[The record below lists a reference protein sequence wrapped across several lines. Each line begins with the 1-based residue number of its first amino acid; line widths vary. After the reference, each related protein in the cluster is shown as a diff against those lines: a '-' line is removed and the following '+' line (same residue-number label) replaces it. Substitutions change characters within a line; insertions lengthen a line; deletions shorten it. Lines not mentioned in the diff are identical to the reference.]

1 MRRTTTMILG
11 LALAIASV
19 AVDAQRN
26 TQAEVRLQAAI
37 TKETVEGDLAGAIA
51 LYKQLASGAD
61 RSVAARA
68 LVRMGACYERLGD
81 KDARAAYER
90 AAREFSDQAEAAA
103 QARARLA
110 AMGGAKAASG
120 PRTRLLWDEATN
132 EVGSASG
139 DGRHLSF
146 VNWSTADVAIR
157 DLVTG
162 EERRVTNTGGSVKAQ
177 GQVEETALS
186 PDGKRI
192 AFVWDG
198 WDQQSVNTGDFF
210 QLRVI
215 NADGT
220 GERTLRR
227 APGLSAQAW
236 SPDGKWIAGWVLR
249 GVEPKWITAL
259 VLWSA
264 DSGEERVLKTAGDA
278 PKNRIRFSPDGRWLA
293 YEESAVAGGPPA
305 VHVVAVDGPAMSQT
319 IASDAQMMAWTPDG
333 KALLVSREREGTT
346 SLFKVPITQGKAGGT
361 PQQIYGVSNLG
372 EPLGMTSDGRLLY
385 GLGNRRADGW
395 LGGVDL
401 TAGTLGATVAQF
413 PADEAAVGMASGRL
427 KFSPDGSQ
435 VMWTIRPNRIV
446 VRSAAGD
453 RQSSI
458 TVQVREVRRAEW
470 GHDGKTFLVG
480 GLGTDGKEGLYRV
493 DSASGAA
500 TFVTATIGTSWRA
513 AFVPSHDGK
522 TIYGRTAAGKLAA
535 YSVDT
540 GTERILHDEFDR
552 VPNLSLSRDGTKVA
566 VRSGPNL
573 GVVDL
578 VSGAYTRL
586 YSRDFPT
593 DRHVMWGLD
602 WSPDDRHVVV
612 LAREFPTGRCE
623 LWTYPATGGA
633 RVSQRLPAEML
644 GLSIRADGTMATV
657 RIEKRRQVW
666 VLENFLQ
673 R

>member
-11 LALAIASV
+11 LALACATA
-19 AVDAQRN
+19 AVEAQRN

-37 TKETVEGDLAGAIA
+37 TRETVEGDLAGAIA
-51 LYKQLASGAD
+51 LYKQLAGGAD

-68 LVRMGACYERLGD
+68 LVRLGACYERLGD

-90 AAREFSDQAEAAA
+90 AAKEFGDQAEPAA

-132 EVGSASG
+132 EQASASS
-139 DGRHLSF
+139 DGRYLSF
-146 VNWSTADVAIR
+146 VNWNTDDVVIK
-157 DLVTG
+157 DLLTG

-177 GQVEETALS
+177 GQVEQTALS

-192 AFVWDG
+192 AYVWDG
-198 WDQQSVNTGDFF
+198 WDEASVKTGDFF
-210 QLRVI
+210 QVHVI

-227 APGLSAQAW
+227 APGLSVQAW

-249 GVEPKWITAL
+249 GTEPRWTTAL

-264 DSGEERVLKTAGDA
+264 DSGEERVLTTTAG

-293 YEESAVAGGPPA
+293 YEESAVAGGA
-305 VHVVAVDGPAMSQT
+305 ASVHIVPVDGSASSET
-319 IASDAQMMAWTPDG
+319 AASDAQMMAWTPDG
-333 KALLVSREREGTT
+333 KALLVSRQREGTT
-346 SLFKVPITQGKAGGT
+346 SLFKVPITQGKAAGT
-361 PQQIYGVSNLG
+361 PQQIYGVSNVG

-385 GLGNRRADGW
+385 GLRNRRADGW
-395 LGGVDL
+395 LGAVDL
-401 TAGTLGATVAQF
+401 GTGALGSTVAEF

-435 VMWTIRPNRIV
+435 VMWTVRPNRIV

-453 RQSSI
+453 RQSSV
-458 TVQVREVRRAEW
+458 TVQLNEVRRVEW
-470 GHDGKTFLVG
+470 GHDGKTFLVA

-493 DSASGAA
+493 DPASGAA
-500 TFVTATIGTSWRA
+500 TPLTTPLGGSWNA

-522 TIYGRTAAGKLAA
+522 TIYGRTPAGKLVA
-535 YSVDT
+535 YSFET
-540 GTERILHDEFDR
+540 GTERVLHDDFTR
-552 VPNLSLSRDGTKVA
+552 VPNLILSRDGTKLA

-578 VSGAYTRL
+578 ASGAYTRL

-593 DRHVMWGLD
+593 DRNVMWGLD
-602 WSPDDRHVVV
+602 WSTDDQHVVV
-612 LAREFPTGRCE
+612 LAREFPTGRTE
-623 LWTYPATGGA
+623 LWTYPASGGP
-633 RVSQRLPAEML
+633 RVSHRLPTEML
-644 GLSIRADGTMATV
+644 GLSIDQGGMMATV
-657 RIEKRRQVW
+657 RVEKRPQVW
-666 VLENFLQ
+666 ALENFLG